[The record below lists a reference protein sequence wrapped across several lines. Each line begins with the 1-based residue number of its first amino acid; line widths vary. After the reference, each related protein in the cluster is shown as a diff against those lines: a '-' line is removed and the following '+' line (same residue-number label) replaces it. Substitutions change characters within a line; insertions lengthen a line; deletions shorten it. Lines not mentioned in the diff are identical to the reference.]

1 MLTLVDPLNN
11 DEILIEFR
19 PLYEAMHIY
28 ECLNKRDE
36 FHDLYEADR
45 RKQMDL
51 LLPSYLPLDDE
62 AQYLNDLLRDVT
74 GFAIIEWATAGKI
87 PNFRTAAEIEG
98 LWDILCAR
106 VIDLITESVS
116 RVIEP
121 RILLKVKESVLLFLQ
136 TIQVY

>member
-1 MLTLVDPLNN
+1 MIV
-11 DEILIEFR
+11 IEFV

-51 LLPSYLPLDDE
+51 LLPSYLPLDDGGR
-62 AQYLNDLLRDVT
+62 YIHDLLTDVA
-74 GFAIIEWATAGKI
+74 GFAIIEWATAARI
-87 PNFRTAAEIEG
+87 PNFRTAAEIEA

-116 RVIEP
+116 RVTEP
-121 RILLKVKESVLLFLQ
+121 SILLSVKDSVLLFLQ
-136 TIQVY
+136 TIQV